1 MGEASAPPETLAAMD
16 RRRFLQPQHLA
27 EVAGQA
33 LGAAHELAA
42 ITPPDDP
49 DERAFVRLG
58 WRAMATAF
66 EMLMPLDTPDALAAG
81 REAFELLDALE
92 DQLTVYRPHSEVSRI
107 NRLAPRQA
115 VRVEAGLFGLLDLAR
130 QIHADTGGAY
140 DVAIGSLLE
149 VWGFVRGPRRVPADA
164 ERGEAIAVSGMAH
177 VSLDAERRSVRLLRP
192 GVKINLGS
200 IGKGYA
206 LDRMADRLA
215 ARGVRNALIHGGSS
229 SVVARG
235 DAHGDGWAVRIRHPV
250 DTTSHIAEVRLRDQ
264 ALGTSAATFQFLEH
278 EGRRLGH
285 ILDPRTG
292 WPASGVA
299 SVSVVAPSGT
309 LADAL
314 STAFYIGGIELA
326 RAYCE
331 SHSNIGAILLPEEGP
346 VAVFGMAPG
355 SYNLLTSNP

>member
-1 MGEASAPPETLAAMD
+1 MD

-33 LGAAHELAA
+33 LVVAHELAA
-42 ITPPDDP
+42 TSPDEP

-92 DQLTVYRPHSEVSRI
+92 DQLTVYRDTSEVSRL
-107 NRLAPRQA
+107 NRLASRQS

-130 QIHADTGGAY
+130 QIHIDTGGAY

-149 VWGFVRGPRRVPADA
+149 AWGFVRGPRRVPDDA
-164 ERGEAIAVSGMAH
+164 ERMAALAVSGMAH
-177 VSLDAERRSVRLLRP
+177 VSLDAERRAVRLLRP

-215 ARGVRNALIHGGSS
+215 ASHGVRHVLIHGGSS

-235 DAHGDGWAVRIRHPV
+235 DAHGDGRGWAVRIRHPV
-250 DTTSHIAEVRLRDQ
+250 DTSAHLAEVRLRNQ
-264 ALGTSAATFQFLEH
+264 ALGTSAATFQHLEH
-278 EGRRLGH
+278 QGRRLGH

-292 WPASGVA
+292 WPASGVSSA
-299 SVSVVAPSGT
+299 SVVAPSAA

-314 STAFYIGGIELA
+314 STAFYVGGVDLA
-326 RAYCE
+326 RRYCAA
-331 SHSNIGAILLPEEGP
+331 HPDIGAILLPEGGP
-346 VAVFGMAPG
+346 LTVFGLGPET
-355 SYNLLTSNP
+355 YTLLMSTP